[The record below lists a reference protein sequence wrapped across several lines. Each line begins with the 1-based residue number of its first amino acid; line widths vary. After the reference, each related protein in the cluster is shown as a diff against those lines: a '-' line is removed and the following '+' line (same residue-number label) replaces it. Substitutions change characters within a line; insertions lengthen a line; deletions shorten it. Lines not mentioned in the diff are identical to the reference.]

1 MEDSQTYKKFNF
13 TVKSSIKNYD
23 VIFDTFENTIDIQDG
38 DCIIIDSNININ
50 IECDNIIKIDSGE
63 TKKEYSH
70 IFNIINRIVDN
81 GFKRNNRLI
90 AIGGGVVQDITGF
103 ISSILYR
110 GVEWVFYPTTLLA
123 QGDSCIGSKTS
134 INLGK
139 YKNLVGN
146 FYPPSK
152 IIIDSNF
159 LIGLPEKQMISG
171 IGEMTHY
178 FLIDGKDSFD
188 YINRNHND
196 FTNLDETTHRSLM
209 IKKRMVEIDE
219 FDQKERKI
227 FNYGHSFGHA
237 IETIT
242 NYEIPHGIAV
252 SYGMS
257 ISNYVSYKLGYLS
270 FDEYLEMESLLKKI
284 YSYIDLAK
292 FDIDEYIEILKK
304 DKKNVGSDL
313 GLILTKGMG
322 NMFLEQISVDRVYD
336 FINYKI
342 KELNGRL

>member
-1 MEDSQTYKKFNF
+1 MRKFNF

-23 VIFDTFENTIDIQDG
+23 VIFDTFENTIDIEDG
-38 DCIIIDSNININ
+38 DCVIIDSKINVD
-50 IECDNIIKIDSGE
+50 IECDNIVLIDASE
-63 TKKEYSH
+63 LAKEYSY
-70 IFNIINRIVDN
+70 IFDIINKIVNN

-110 GVEWVFYPTTLLA
+110 GIEWTFYPTTLLA

-159 LIGLPEKQMISG
+159 LKTLPEKQIMSG

-178 FLIDGKDSFD
+178 FLIDGRNGFD
-188 YINRNHND
+188 YIKRNHNKFD
-196 FTNLDETTHRSLM
+196 NLDEITYKSLM

-219 FDQKERKI
+219 FDQRERKI

-257 ISNYVSYKLGYLS
+257 ISNYVSYKLGHLS

-284 YSYIDLAK
+284 YSYIDLPK
-292 FDIDEYIEILKK
+292 FDIDQYIEILKK

-322 NMFLEQISVDRVYD
+322 NMFLKQVSVDIVYD
-336 FINYKI
+336 IINYKV
-342 KELNGRL
+342 KELSDGI

>member
-1 MEDSQTYKKFNF
+1 MRKFNF

-23 VIFDTFENTIDIQDG
+23 VIFDTFENTIDIKDG
-38 DCIIIDSNININ
+38 DCVIIDSNIKLDIK
-50 IECDNIIKIDSGE
+50 CDNIITIDSDE
-63 TKKEYSH
+63 TMKEYSH
-70 IFNIINRIVDN
+70 IFNIINEIVDN

-110 GVEWVFYPTTLLA
+110 GVDWVFYPTTLLA

-146 FYPPSK
+146 FYPPSN
-152 IIIDSNF
+152 IVIDGDF
-159 LIGLPEKQMISG
+159 LKTLPEKQIMSG

-178 FLIDGKDSFD
+178 FLIDGKDNFR
-188 YINRNHND
+188 YINIDNRD
-196 FTNLDETTHRSLM
+196 NLDEMIYRSLM
-209 IKKRMVEIDE
+209 IKKKMIEIDE
-219 FDQKERKI
+219 FDQNERKV

-242 NYEIPHGIAV
+242 NYGIPHGIAV

-257 ISNYVSYKLGYLS
+257 ISNYISYSLGYMNEESL
-270 FDEYLEMESLLKKI
+270 YEMEELLKPI
-284 YSYIDLAK
+284 YSYIYLPK
-292 FDIDEYIEILKK
+292 IDIDDYIEILKK
-304 DKKNVGSDL
+304 DKKNVGDDL
-313 GLILTKGMG
+313 GLILTRGSG
-322 NMFLEQISVDRVYD
+322 DMFLEQISVDRVYD
-336 FINYKI
+336 LINYKI
-342 KELNGRL
+342 KSLNE